1 MNCKD
6 GVSVRAYSVGW
17 LLLLSSRQFLRPP
30 LEEVVYQCHA
40 STIKMLSWRLEG
52 ANKNCMKRTKK
63 SFTPK
68 KLRNLLLSVLV
79 SSLLTS
85 CYTTN
90 TYSYSLEPKY
100 NSMYRGDTKMQ
111 IINNIG
117 TPTRIT
123 SVGNGVEILVYENF
137 TRSTIGLG
145 NATAYGG
152 YNSVN
157 AYGNSYSF
165 SNNNRHHVEFYIGS
179 DGKCYQV
186 KTNAK
191 GFEKRREKVKM
202 NDDLRNGLLIGGG
215 TAIVTFLLLLL
226 GGSK

>member
-1 MNCKD
+1 
-6 GVSVRAYSVGW
+6 
-17 LLLLSSRQFLRPP
+17 
-30 LEEVVYQCHA
+30 
-40 STIKMLSWRLEG
+40 
-52 ANKNCMKRTKK
+52 MKG
-63 SFTPK
+63 PK
-68 KLRNLLLSVLV
+68 KIIKANLLRNVLV
-79 SSLLTS
+79 YVLICSLLTS

-90 TYSYSLEPKY
+90 TYSYSLEPRY
-100 NSMYRGDTKMQ
+100 NSTYRGDSKMQ
-111 IINNIG
+111 IINSLG

-123 SVGNGVEILVYENF
+123 SVGNGVEVLVYENF

-165 SNNNRHHVEFYIGS
+165 TNNNRHYVEFYIGS

-191 GFEKRREKVKM
+191 G
-202 NDDLRNGLLIGGG
+202 
-215 TAIVTFLLLLL
+215 
-226 GGSK
+226 

>member
-1 MNCKD
+1 
-6 GVSVRAYSVGW
+6 
-17 LLLLSSRQFLRPP
+17 
-30 LEEVVYQCHA
+30 
-40 STIKMLSWRLEG
+40 
-52 ANKNCMKRTKK
+52 MKRIKK
-63 SFTPK
+63 SYVQK
-68 KLRNLLLSVLV
+68 ALRNLLVSVFIC
-79 SSLLTS
+79 SLLTS

-90 TYSYSLEPKY
+90 TYSYSLEPRY
-100 NSMYRGDTKMQ
+100 NSMYRGDSKMQ
-111 IINNIG
+111 IINSLG

-123 SVGNGVEILVYENF
+123 SVGNGVEVLIYENF

-165 SNNNRHHVEFYIGS
+165 TNNDRHYVEFYIGS

-191 GFEKRREKVKM
+191 GYENRKEKVKM
-202 NDDLRNGLLIGGG
+202 DNDLRNGLLIGGG
-215 TAIVTFLLLLL
+215 TALVTFLLLLL

>member
-1 MNCKD
+1 
-6 GVSVRAYSVGW
+6 
-17 LLLLSSRQFLRPP
+17 
-30 LEEVVYQCHA
+30 
-40 STIKMLSWRLEG
+40 
-52 ANKNCMKRTKK
+52 MKRTKK
-63 SFTPK
+63 AYVQKS
-68 KLRNLLLSVLV
+68 LRNLLVSVFMC
-79 SSLLTS
+79 SLLTS

-90 TYSYSLEPKY
+90 MYSYSLEPKY
-100 NSMYRGDTKMQ
+100 NSIYRGDTKMQ
-111 IINNIG
+111 IINSVG
-117 TPTRIT
+117 TPSRIT
-123 SVGNGVEILVYENF
+123 PVGNGVEILVYENI

-157 AYGNSYSF
+157 AYGNTYSF
-165 SNNNRHHVEFYIGS
+165 TNNNRHYVEFYIGS

-191 GFEKRREKVKM
+191 GWEKRREKVKM
-202 NDDLRNGLLIGGG
+202 DDNLRNGLLIGGG